1 MQCLYK
7 AVKKKGL
14 MAEKKDERFITIHPR
29 TYYYCS
35 ETFWSNTRL
44 RFYISYI
51 LFASRIFLFSK
62 LKSTLKGNW
71 VNSFWVN
78 SCN

>member
-1 MQCLYK
+1 
-7 AVKKKGL
+7 

-29 TYYYCS
+29 TYCYCF
-35 ETFWSNTRL
+35 EIFWSNTRL
-44 RFYISYI
+44 RFYSSCIH

-62 LKSTLKGNW
+62 LKSRLKGDW
-71 VNSFWVN
+71 VISFWVN